1 MTRGTVTKK
10 EEETVEGMVWAIVLL
25 VELGTPQ
32 VAALKAELESA
43 SIIVLVEGS
52 MLRASQLVADQEPHV
67 VVAPSSLP
75 VERRQ
80 VLTDAAKDV
89 GLEVMLVDAKTDTS
103 AIVHD
108 VRAAMARVAVKR
120 ASLKDRKSVV

>member
-120 ASLKDRKSVV
+120 ASLKR